1 VEFKQVPVESLDI
14 NKKYKFVYE
23 HCNVCLYATLT
34 SMEEMLIF
42 KKITYIVK
50 GEIDFISYY
59 NHYMIYKSNLPR
71 VKFYIPINKELAQ
84 QSMEKRALNKILQNV
99 LGDPHFEWL

>member
-1 VEFKQVPVESLDI
+1 
-14 NKKYKFVYE
+14 
-23 HCNVCLYATLT
+23 
-34 SMEEMLIF
+34 MLIF

-71 VKFYIPINKELAQ
+71 VKFYKPTNKEMAQ
-84 QSMEKRALNKILQNV
+84 QSMEKRALDTILQKII
-99 LGDPHFEWL
+99 GDTHFEW